1 MLPFEAEDHMAKK
14 ATARKSAKRS
24 SSKRDLVKSG
34 STKRYVK
41 RTAKGK
47 FKESD
52 DVSRSLSADSRK
64 SAKKATKA
72 GYGDQGDRKASKK
85 KR

>member
-1 MLPFEAEDHMAKK
+1 MAKK
-14 ATARKSAKRS
+14 ATTRKSAKRG
-24 SSKRDLVKSG
+24 SSKRDLVDTG
-34 STKRYVK
+34 SNKRYVK

-47 FKESD
+47 FKEND

-72 GYGDQGDRKASKK
+72 GYGDQGDRKRASKK
-85 KR
+85 RAAKKR